1 MEITELALQIILTTI
16 SVLTVAA
23 GVKTL
28 VMHSKI
34 IIQSKPQFWFYIMS
48 LLCLMFSTAL
58 LWIPYDRFKAQAM
71 LVYSGCNI
79 TQAAF
84 LWCQL
89 LNYTL
94 LYKSLSDYTVV
105 MSSCEKLES
114 ALKLQ
119 R

>member
-1 MEITELALQIILTTI
+1 MNIAQLALEIILTTI
-16 SVLTVAA
+16 SLLTMAA

-28 VMHSKI
+28 IMHSKI
-34 IIQSKPQFWFYIMS
+34 IIQSKTQFWFYIMS

-58 LWIPYDRFKAQAM
+58 MWIPYDRFKTQAM

-89 LNYTL
+89 LNFTL
-94 LYKSLSDYTVV
+94 LYKSLSDYTVC
-105 MSSCEKLES
+105 MSSCDKLKS
-114 ALKLQ
+114 CLKL
-119 R
+119 